1 MLALDPT
8 FRPMSAIEGSG
19 KTPGRPVDPG
29 AAWTLEKLIV
39 LLVLTLG
46 SFLIFIYFVSPTLK

>member
-1 MLALDPT
+1 
-8 FRPMSAIEGSG
+8 MSAIEGSG

-29 AAWTLEKLIV
+29 AAWTLEKLIM

>member
-1 MLALDPT
+1 MAPYG
-8 FRPMSAIEGSG
+8 PPIMSSNIEGSG

-29 AAWTLEKLIV
+29 ANWSLEKLIV
-39 LLVLTLG
+39 LGVVTLG